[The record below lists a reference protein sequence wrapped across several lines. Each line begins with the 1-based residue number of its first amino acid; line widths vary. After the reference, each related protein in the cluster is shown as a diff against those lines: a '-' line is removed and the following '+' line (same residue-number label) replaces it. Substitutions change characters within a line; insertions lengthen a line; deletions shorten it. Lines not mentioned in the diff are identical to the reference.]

1 MDLEELIKQSKAGDH
16 QAYRLVVR
24 EYAPSIRAFLASRLN
39 DFHAVEDLSQVV
51 FVSAFKAL
59 ASYKHRAD
67 FRSWLL
73 SISRNKLMDHFRKQ
87 YSQSNLKSAYE
98 MEIQTSLSTCDG
110 AFAEINEAKI
120 NKLKSC
126 LQKLPEEAK
135 SLMMARYFNSETVTS
150 LAERLSS
157 TENAISSKLFR
168 LKKKLKTCIESS

>member
-1 MDLEELIKQSKAGDH
+1 
-16 QAYRLVVR
+16 
-24 EYAPSIRAFLASRLN
+24 
-39 DFHAVEDLSQVV
+39 
-51 FVSAFKAL
+51 
-59 ASYKHRAD
+59 
-67 FRSWLL
+67 
-73 SISRNKLMDHFRKQ
+73 MDHFRKQ

-120 NKLKSC
+120 TKLKCC